1 MVADKQSIRKYQ
13 NSADR
18 LTRGGCETMATRST
32 RGLISFFSGPG
43 GLDEGFRQ
51 ADFAT
56 RLAYDSDAAAV
67 RTLRRNHPGIRV
79 SQRDITRL
87 TVEEVV
93 TSWKKQRKTPPIGV
107 VGGAPCQSFSKGN
120 VFQSSRD
127 PRNTL
132 PWHFARLVE
141 GLNAEFQ
148 IDFFLFENVP
158 GLASRRH
165 NRKLKRLTKRL
176 DRAGFNIIEG
186 LLDAR
191 NFGLPQ
197 VRPRL
202 FVVGLNRQK
211 HGTREYCLPTSSRA
225 RRRTV
230 ADAIRHLPEPL
241 IFSRQ
246 LNGTTHSLH
255 PNHWCMAPKS
265 NRFDGTLLADP
276 RKRSFRV
283 LAWDRPSYTVAYGH
297 REVHVHPSR
306 RRRLSVYEA
315 MLLQGFPRGYELV
328 GTLSD
333 QIRLVSEAVPP
344 PVARTLATS
353 LRKQLG
359 I

>member
-1 MVADKQSIRKYQ
+1 MG
-13 NSADR
+13 
-18 LTRGGCETMATRST
+18 TRTA

-51 ADFAT
+51 AKFAT
-56 RLAYDSDAAAV
+56 RLAYDIDAAAV
-67 RTLRRNHPGIRV
+67 RTLRRNHPSIGV
-79 SQRDITRL
+79 NQRDVTQL
-87 TVEEVV
+87 SVEEVV
-93 TSWKKQRKTPPIGV
+93 SSWNKQRKTPPIGV

-141 GLNAEFQ
+141 GLNAKFQ

-165 NRKLKRLTKRL
+165 NRKLRRLTNRL
-176 DRAGFNIIEG
+176 DRAGFSIFEG
-186 LLDAR
+186 LLDAC

-197 VRPRL
+197 IRPRL
-202 FVVGLNRQK
+202 FVVGVNRQK
-211 HGTREYCLPTSSRA
+211 HGALEYCLPTSNRA

-230 ADAIRHLPEPL
+230 ADAIRHLPKPL
-241 IFSRQ
+241 FFSRK
-246 LNGTTHSLH
+246 LDGSKHAFH

-276 RKRSFRV
+276 RKRSFKV
-283 LAWDRPSYTVAYGH
+283 LGWDRPSYTVAYGH

-344 PVARTLATS
+344 PVARALAVS
-353 LRKQLG
+353 LRKQLN